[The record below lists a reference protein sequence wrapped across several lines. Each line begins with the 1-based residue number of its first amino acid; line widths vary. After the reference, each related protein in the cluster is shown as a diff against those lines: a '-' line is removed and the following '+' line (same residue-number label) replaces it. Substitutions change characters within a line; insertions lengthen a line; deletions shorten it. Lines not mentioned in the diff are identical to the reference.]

1 MKLGDSIFD
10 AKIQFGPKQIPK
22 FDFFFQKFYEVLKSC
37 VGQKSFK

>member
-22 FDFFFQKFYEVLKSC
+22 FEFFQKK
-37 VGQKSFK
+37 K